1 MGEARVLRT
10 HTSVGILEAD
20 PEVKL
25 GRTGVQRWGEGRTIK
40 RRYVQ

>member
-10 HTSVGILEAD
+10 RTSVGILEAD

-25 GRTGVQRWGEGRTIK
+25 GKTGVRRWGEGGTVK